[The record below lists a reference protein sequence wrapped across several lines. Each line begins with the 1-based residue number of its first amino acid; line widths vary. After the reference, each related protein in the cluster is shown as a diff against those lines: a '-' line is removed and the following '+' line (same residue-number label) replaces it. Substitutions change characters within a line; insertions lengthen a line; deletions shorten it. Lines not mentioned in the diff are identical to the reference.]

1 MNSEALVKHAHQF
14 ALELPFTEQT
24 WPFGPEYDVY
34 RVGGKIFMLA
44 TTLRGKPLINL
55 KADPQKAL
63 LYREIYKSIQPGY
76 HMNKKHWITVYG
88 GDDISPELVEEL
100 ITDSWH
106 KVVDKLPKRDQK
118 RLRPG

>member
-1 MNSEALVKHAHQF
+1 MNGEALIQHAHRF
-14 ALELPFTEQT
+14 ALELPFTEQS

-34 RVGGKIFMLA
+34 QVGGKIFMIA
-44 TTLRGKPLINL
+44 MTLRGKPLINL

-63 LYREIYKSIQPGY
+63 LHREIYKSIEPGY

-88 GDDISPELVEEL
+88 GDDISPDLVEDL

-106 KVVDKLPKRDQK
+106 KVVDKLPKREQK
-118 RLRPG
+118 RLRPV

>member
-1 MNSEALVKHAHQF
+1 MNGEALVKHAHQF

-34 RVGGKIFMLA
+34 RVGGKIFMIA

-63 LYREIYKSIQPGY
+63 LHREIYKSIEPGY

-88 GDDISPELVEEL
+88 GDDISPDLVDDL

-106 KVVDKLPKRDQK
+106 KVVDNLPKRDQK

>member
-1 MNSEALVKHAHQF
+1 MNGETLLKHAHQF

-34 RVGGKIFMLA
+34 RVGGKIFMIA
-44 TTLRGKPLINL
+44 ITLRGKPLINL

-63 LYREIYKSIQPGY
+63 LHQEIYKSIEPGY

-88 GDDISPELVEEL
+88 GDDISPELVEDL

-118 RLRPG
+118 RLRPQ

>member
-1 MNSEALVKHAHQF
+1 MNGDALVKHAHRF
-14 ALELPFTEQT
+14 ALEMPFTDQS

-34 RVGGKIFMLA
+34 RVNGKIFMIA
-44 TTLRGKPLINL
+44 MTLRGKPLINL

-63 LYREIYKSIQPGY
+63 LHQEIYQSITPGY

-88 GDDISPELVEEL
+88 GDDISPELVEDL

-118 RLRPG
+118 RLRPA

>member
-1 MNSEALVKHAHQF
+1 MNGEALIKHAHQF

-44 TTLRGKPLINL
+44 MTLRGKPLINL

-63 LYREIYKSIQPGY
+63 LHQEIYKSIEPGY

-88 GDDISPELVEEL
+88 GDDISPELVEDL

-106 KVVDKLPKRDQK
+106 NVVDKLPKRDQK
-118 RLRPG
+118 RLRPQ

>member
-1 MNSEALVKHAHQF
+1 MNGEALVKHAHQF

-34 RVGGKIFMLA
+34 RVGGKIFMIA

-63 LYREIYKSIQPGY
+63 LHREIYKSIEPGY

-88 GDDISPELVEEL
+88 GDDISPDLVEDL

-106 KVVDKLPKRDQK
+106 KVVDNLPKRDQK

>member
-1 MNSEALVKHAHQF
+1 MNGEAIVKHAHQF

-34 RVGGKIFMLA
+34 RVGGKIFMIA
-44 TTLRGKPLINL
+44 MILRGNPIVNL
-55 KADPQKAL
+55 KAKPDNVL
-63 LYREIYKSIQPGY
+63 LHQEIYKSVGPGY
-76 HMNKKHWITVYG
+76 HMNKKHWITVSG
-88 GDDISPELVEEL
+88 GEDISPELLSGL

-106 KVVDKLPKRDQK
+106 CVVDKLPKRDQK

>member
-1 MNSEALVKHAHQF
+1 MNGEALVKHAHQF

-34 RVGGKIFMLA
+34 RVGGKIFMIA

-63 LYREIYKSIQPGY
+63 LHREIYKSIEPGY

-88 GDDISPELVEEL
+88 GDDISPELVEDL

-106 KVVDKLPKRDQK
+106 KVVDNLPKRDQK